1 MCDGMRIDR
10 RLVLIGV
17 MVIVLSMTM
26 ATQYATTKIGYE
38 FAIVNPSDADIR
50 FVGSDTSSD
59 GIYVL
64 RVENN
69 DTAPVLKIVL
79 GNISLNVNK
88 SYTAAFA
95 IANEERYNV
104 TITHIN
110 LSNTDGAD
118 YMQIWLHENRSALA
132 TASGEHSVLVWNK
145 ADVGYTAASSIWGL
159 RAGDQDPSNMGVG
172 GTVLTPWDADAD
184 VRINTTSA
192 VSATNNTQD
201 HVWVQI
207 SIDVP
212 DGADIVDSYSGTIYV
227 HTRATTH
234 DE

>member
-17 MVIVLSMTM
+17 MIIVLSMTM

-38 FAIVNPSDADIR
+38 FSIVNPSNADIR
-50 FVGSDTSSD
+50 FVGSDISSD
-59 GIYVL
+59 GIHVL

-69 DTAPVLKIVL
+69 ATAPVLKIVL

-95 IANEERYNV
+95 IANEELYNV
-104 TITHIN
+104 TITHFTVN
-110 LSNTDGAD
+110 GSGAP
-118 YMQIWLHENRSALA
+118 YMQIWLHENRSVLA
-132 TASGEHSVLVWNK
+132 STSGERSVLVFNK
-145 ADVGYTAASSIWGL
+145 QNRSYTAASSVWGL
-159 RAGDQDPSNMGVG
+159 RAGNQDPSNMGKV

-192 VSATNNTQD
+192 VSATNNTED

-212 DGADIVDSYSGTIYV
+212 SGLNIVAPYSGTIYV